1 MRIERINL
9 PTVDSTNTWVAQNA
23 ARLEA
28 PVVVTATEQSA
39 GRGQRGNSWESEPGK
54 NLTMTM
60 LWRPSEFRAR
70 RQFAISECV
79 ALGCVDALRGFGIE
93 ARVKWPNDIYVG
105 DRKIA
110 GILIEHSVAGMNI
123 EHTIIGLGLNVNQ
136 REFVSNAPN
145 PVSMWQLLGGETDV
159 EQVLDRVVD
168 AIMTRLDRV
177 ADEEWSAAQHT
188 EYHDRLWRIGALH
201 GYALP
206 DGTTFRGA
214 IIGVDTDGLL
224 TIVDPAAGPRRFA
237 FKEVSFIL

>member
-1 MRIERINL
+1 M
-9 PTVDSTNTWVAQNA
+9 
-23 ARLEA
+23 
-28 PVVVTATEQSA
+28 
-39 GRGQRGNSWESEPGK
+39 
-54 NLTMTM
+54 
-60 LWRPSEFRAR
+60 
-70 RQFAISECV
+70 
-79 ALGCVDALRGFGIE
+79 RGFGIE

-177 ADEEWSAAQHT
+177 TDEEWSTTQHT

-214 IIGVDTDGLL
+214 IIGVDTDGFL